1 MTSNINFRRIIQ
13 QAFELGL
20 LNMTIPEE
28 HGGLGLTTVDQVII
42 GEEMSAG
49 CVV

>member
-1 MTSNINFRRIIQ
+1 MEPVSLEHDEQHKFPKEIIQ

-28 HGGLGLTTVDQVII
+28 QRLG
-42 GEEMSAG
+42 
-49 CVV
+49 